1 MVGSRFAYLMFVK
14 VLTKRLL
21 SFILVDSAYAI
32 VFLN

>member
-1 MVGSRFAYLMFVK
+1 MVGSRFAYLTFVK
-14 VLTKRLL
+14 VLIKRLL